1 MYFSRLRLRT
11 DTDTRNLAQQLC
23 QQSSYSEHQQ
33 LWRLFDDNPEAKRD
47 FLFRRNDHD
56 GWPQFYL
63 LSNRQPVDRSGVWQI
78 DQRDYRPKLQ
88 TGQQLAFSLRA
99 NPVVTRKNARNG
111 KRQRHDLVMDIKT
124 KTGWRK
130 QSPAKRPHQAAIWQQ
145 AGEQWLEPRLERTG
159 AQLNSITAEYYQQHK
174 ESKRNQKAAISY
186 SSLDLSGTL
195 TITDPESF
203 LTLLT
208 QGIGPAKGLGCGLLL
223 VRRI

>member
-1 MYFSRLRLRT
+1 MYFSRIRLRT
-11 DTDTRNLAQQLC
+11 DTDTRKLAQQLC

-47 FLFRRNDHD
+47 FLFRRNDND

-78 DQRDYRPKLQ
+78 DQRDYRPQLQ
-88 TGQQLAFSLRA
+88 TGQLLAFSLRA
-99 NPVVTRKNARNG
+99 NPVVTRKNVRNG

-145 AGEQWLEPRLERTG
+145 AGKQWLEPRLERTG
-159 AQLNSITAEYYQQHK
+159 AQLNSITAEHYQQHK

-223 VRRI
+223 IRRI